1 VKRGLR
7 STEYEIAPYCL
18 QLAREAG
25 VVSAAEAQRLAEWL
39 EQLAASLNCRPCK
52 CAVHNDLHPWNVLVG
67 PDSYELTGIVD
78 WSNAA
83 WADPVHDFSGFPL
96 RMIPV
101 MVEGAREAGDLKDK
115 NVEGRILWQWVSLAL
130 WEMAKLD
137 LSAEDR
143 AWWRWPV
150 GGFDEVA
157 TFLRESPDKAWRKWA
172 PA

>member
-1 VKRGLR
+1 V
-7 STEYEIAPYCL
+7 
-18 QLAREAG
+18 
-25 VVSAAEAQRLAEWL
+25 
-39 EQLAASLNCRPCK
+39 
-52 CAVHNDLHPWNVLVG
+52 D
-67 PDSYELTGIVD
+67 PDIYELTGIVD

-83 WADPVHDFSGFPL
+83 WADPAHDFSGFPL
-96 RMIPV
+96 RMIP
-101 MVEGAREAGDLKDK
+101 MIVEGARQAGDLRDK

-150 GGFDEVA
+150 GGLDEVA